1 APSSFSSKALP
12 IHMQVIP
19 NATII
24 IPATKRGLKSILEL
38 VEEFISAPDQDRHD
52 YINIICLDVSRRV

>member
-1 APSSFSSKALP
+1 MRNLHPIIVKPAPSSFSSKALP

-38 VEEFISAPDQDRHD
+38 VEEFISAP
-52 YINIICLDVSRRV
+52 N